1 MQHKLITSLFLLL
14 AVTAAAQDRTA
25 DPNPEFKV
33 RVNTTLEPVGD
44 GPYEATVE
52 SLSGWTCPEW
62 FRDAKFG
69 IWAHWGPQCQPE
81 DGDWFARN
89 KIGRAHV

>member
-33 RVNTTLEPVGD
+33 RVNTT
-44 GPYEATVE
+44 
-52 SLSGWTCPEW
+52 
-62 FRDAKFG
+62 
-69 IWAHWGPQCQPE
+69 Q
-81 DGDWFARN
+81 
-89 KIGRAHV
+89 IGRAHV